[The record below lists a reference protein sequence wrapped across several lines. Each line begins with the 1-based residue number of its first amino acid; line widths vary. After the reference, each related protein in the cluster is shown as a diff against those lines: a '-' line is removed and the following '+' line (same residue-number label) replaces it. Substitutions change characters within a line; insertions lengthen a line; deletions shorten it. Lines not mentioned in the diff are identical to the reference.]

1 MREIESVH
9 ILEDRNAMKTPK
21 TYNARDWPEGGHPLN
36 MVSVASS
43 KSITLRVLATLKHKL
58 LALKRGV
65 LVSHPPMEG
74 YAK

>member
-1 MREIESVH
+1 MQT
-9 ILEDRNAMKTPK
+9 LK

-36 MVSVASS
+36 MISVASS
-43 KSITLRVLATLKHKL
+43 KGITLRVLTTLKHKL

-65 LVSHPPMEG
+65 LIAHPPVEG